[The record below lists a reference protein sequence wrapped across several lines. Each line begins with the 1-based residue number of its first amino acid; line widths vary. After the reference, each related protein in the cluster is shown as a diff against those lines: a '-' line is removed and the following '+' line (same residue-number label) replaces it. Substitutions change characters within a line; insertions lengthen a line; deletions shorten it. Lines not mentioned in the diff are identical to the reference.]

1 MFFSGTEK
9 PVFNPVSLFDINLNN
24 EPGQKY
30 ASVTFTDPTATDNS
44 GNAATVTK
52 SHSPGVFD
60 IGTYEVIYTAKDAE
74 GNTAYLSFNIT
85 ITG

>member
-1 MFFSGTEK
+1 M
-9 PVFNPVSLFDINLNN
+9 
-24 EPGQKY
+24 
-30 ASVTFTDPTATDNS
+30 ATDNS

-52 SHSPGVFD
+52 SHSPGNFG

-74 GNTAYLSFNIT
+74 GNTATLSFNIT